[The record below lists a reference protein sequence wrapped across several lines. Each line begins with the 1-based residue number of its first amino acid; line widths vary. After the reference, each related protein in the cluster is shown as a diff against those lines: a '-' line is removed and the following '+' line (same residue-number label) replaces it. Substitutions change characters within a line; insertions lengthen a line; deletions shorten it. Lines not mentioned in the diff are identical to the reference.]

1 MDETLEVES
10 IQLTSPIVDAHG
22 HTLDLAFKSQRRFH
36 ANLGGLTDVPLMRA
50 GGVTGQITACWV
62 PDASIG
68 GPHASQYPLRDVLWM
83 IDYLLCELDSDA
95 GEHARL
101 ATTAGDIEAAWH
113 DRTTAF
119 VLGLED
125 GDCVQGDPAV
135 LRTLYRLGVRH
146 VGLVHEGRN
155 AMGTATQVWD
165 GLEMRLYDSS
175 RDPAGGLTD
184 AGKRIIRE
192 MNRLGML
199 VDVTHMIEASFWD
212 ALDVARAPVIVTHG
226 NARSLKDT
234 VRYLTDQQIRAVAE
248 TKGLVCPSPTP
259 LGPGSESASL
269 KMLLDHIDYMVELVG
284 AEHVGFGTDMLGQ
297 NDARPKG
304 MRDISETGNIIKGL
318 QERGHSVEAINQIMG
333 ANFMRMFKTV
343 AG

>member
-1 MDETLEVES
+1 MTLEAAA
-10 IQLTSPIVDAHG
+10 IQLTSPIVDVHG

-36 ANLGGLTDVPLMRA
+36 EDLGGLTDVPLMRA
-50 GGVTGQITACWV
+50 GGVTAQLTPCWV

-68 GPHASQYPLRDVLWM
+68 GPHGSQHPLRDMLRI

-95 GEHARL
+95 GEQARL
-101 ATTAGDIEAAWH
+101 ATSADDIEAAWH
-113 DRTTAF
+113 DGTTAF

-125 GDCVQGDPAV
+125 GDLVQGDPAV

-155 AMGTATQVWD
+155 TMGTATQVWD
-165 GLEMRLYDSS
+165 GPEMRLYDSQ
-175 RDPAGGLTD
+175 RDSGGGLTD

-199 VDVTHMIEASFWD
+199 VDVAHMIEPSFWD

-226 NARSLKDT
+226 NARSLHDT
-234 VRYLTDQQIRAVAE
+234 VRYLTDEQIRAVAE

-259 LGPGSESASL
+259 LGPGNETASL
-269 KMLLDHIDYMVELVG
+269 KMLLDNIDYMVELVG
-284 AEHVGFGTDMLGQ
+284 AEHVGVATDLLDQ
-297 NDARPKG
+297 NDSRPEG
-304 MRDISETGNIIKGL
+304 MGDISETGNVIKGL
-318 QERGHSVEAINQIMG
+318 QQRGHGVEAINQIMG
-333 ANFMRMFKTV
+333 ANFMRVFKAV

>member
-333 ANFMRMFKTV
+333 ANFMRVFKAV

>member
-1 MDETLEVES
+1 MNETLEVEA
-10 IQLTSPIVDAHG
+10 IQLTTPIVDVHG
-22 HTLDLAFKSQRRFH
+22 HTLDQAFKSRRPFH
-36 ANLGGLTDVPLMRA
+36 ADLGGLTDVPLMRA
-50 GGVTGQITACWV
+50 GGVTSQLTACWV

-68 GPHASQYPLRDVLWM
+68 GPHGSKQPLRDVLRI

-95 GEHARL
+95 GEHACL
-101 ATTAGDIEAAWH
+101 ATAAGDIEAAW
-113 DRTTAF
+113 RNGTIAF

-125 GDCVQGDPAV
+125 GDLIQGDPAV
-135 LRTLYRLGVRH
+135 LRQLHRLGVRH

-165 GLEMRLYDSS
+165 GPEMRLYDSK
-175 RDPAGGLTD
+175 RDSKGGLTD
-184 AGKRIIRE
+184 AGKQIIRE
-192 MNRLGML
+192 MNSLGML
-199 VDVTHMIEASFWD
+199 VDVTHMIEETFWD
-212 ALDVARAPVIVTHG
+212 ALDVARDPVIVTHG

-269 KMLLDHIDYMVELVG
+269 KMLLDHIDYMVELIG
-284 AEHVGFGTDMLGQ
+284 SQYVGFGTDLLGQ
-297 NDARPKG
+297 NDARPEG
-304 MRDISETGNIIKGL
+304 LRDISETGKITKGL
-318 QERGHSVEAINQIMG
+318 RERGHSVETINQIMG
-333 ANFMRMFKTV
+333 ANFMRVFKAV

>member
-1 MDETLEVES
+1 MDETLEVKS
-10 IQLTSPIVDAHG
+10 IQLTSPIVDTHG
-22 HTLDLAFKSQRRFH
+22 HTLDMAFRSQRRFN
-36 ANLGGLTDVPLMRA
+36 ADLGGLTDVPLMRA
-50 GGVTGQITACWV
+50 GGVTGQLNACWV
-62 PDASIG
+62 PDVSIG
-68 GPHASQYPLRDVLWM
+68 GPHGSQYPLRDVLGM
-83 IDYLLCELDSDA
+83 IDYLGCELDSDA
-95 GEHARL
+95 GEYARL
-101 ATTAGDIEAAWH
+101 AITAGDIEAAWH

-146 VGLVHEGRN
+146 VCLVHEGHN
-155 AMGTATQVWD
+155 AMGSATQVWD
-165 GLEMRLYDSS
+165 GPEMRLYDSN
-175 RDPAGGLTD
+175 RDSGGGLTD

-199 VDVTHMIEASFWD
+199 VDVAHMIEASFWD

-248 TKGLVCPSPTP
+248 TKGLVCPSPVP
-259 LGPGSESASL
+259 LGPGNESAGL
-269 KMLLDHIDYMVELVG
+269 KLLLDNIDYMVELVG

-333 ANFMRMFKTV
+333 ANFMRVFKAV

>member
-1 MDETLEVES
+1 MDEALEVGA
-10 IQLTSPIVDAHG
+10 IRLTSPIIDAHG

-36 ANLGGLTDVPLMRA
+36 ADLGGLTDVPLMRA

-333 ANFMRMFKTV
+333 ANFMRVFKAV